1 MKSKT
6 ITVLGAGSWGT
17 ALAILLAKNGHQVIL
32 WGRNKDKISTMQDK
46 SENTFF
52 LPGIQFPENLSL
64 SSDLQYAVLQS
75 EELLVVVPSHAF
87 RDTLLKVKEIKPQLQ
102 RIIWATKGL
111 EPVTQKLP
119 HSVVDEV
126 FQEPLANQ
134 EPSANREPSANQEPS
149 ASKKPS
155 ANQRS
160 SICQAVISGP
170 TFAAEVATGLPT
182 ALTVAANDLGYA
194 QEWADFLCNET
205 LRPYISQDIVGLEI
219 GGAAKNVM
227 AIAAGIADGLG
238 YGANTRAALIT
249 RGLHEISCL
258 SRKLGAKD
266 QTIMGLSGLGDLLLT
281 CTDDQSRNRRMGLAI
296 GHGKSIEQAEAEIQ
310 QVVEGVQAARQIY
323 SLSQELKVEMPIV
336 EQVYFVLYQGL
347 SPQKAVQNLL
357 TRDYKSE

>member
-1 MKSKT
+1 M
-6 ITVLGAGSWGT
+6 
-17 ALAILLAKNGHQVIL
+17 
-32 WGRNKDKISTMQDK
+32 
-46 SENTFF
+46 
-52 LPGIQFPENLSL
+52 
-64 SSDLQYAVLQS
+64 
-75 EELLVVVPSHAF
+75 
-87 RDTLLKVKEIKPQLQ
+87 
-102 RIIWATKGL
+102 
-111 EPVTQKLP
+111 
-119 HSVVDEV
+119 
-126 FQEPLANQ
+126 
-134 EPSANREPSANQEPS
+134 
-149 ASKKPS
+149 
-155 ANQRS
+155 
-160 SICQAVISGP
+160 
-170 TFAAEVATGLPT
+170 ATGLPT
-182 ALTVAANDLGYA
+182 ALTVAANDPGYA

-296 GHGKSIEQAEAEIQ
+296 GHGKNIEQAEAEIQ